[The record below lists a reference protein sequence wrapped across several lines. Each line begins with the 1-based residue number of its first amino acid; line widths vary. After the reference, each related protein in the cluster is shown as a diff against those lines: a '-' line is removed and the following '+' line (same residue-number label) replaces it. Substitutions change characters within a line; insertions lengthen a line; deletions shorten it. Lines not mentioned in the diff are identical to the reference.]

1 MPLRSGENAHFTA
14 LVHEAPVLID
24 NIVCI
29 MKLQESNC
37 SVSSKHKTAGS

>member
-1 MPLRSGENAHFTA
+1 MPLQSGENAYFTS
-14 LVHEAPVLID
+14 LVPEAPVLID

-37 SVSSKHKTAGS
+37 STT